1 MSLPEIFKNK
11 IKIDDNKDYYRGSAR
26 DIKENNTLPMKVKIK
41 YNNRL
46 FNTIIV
52 NMTDNY
58 YITKDG
64 NVLYKKDTEII
75 EKNWLA

>member
-1 MSLPEIFKNK
+1 MNLPDIFKNK
-11 IKIDDNKDYYRGSAR
+11 INIDENKDYYRGSAR
-26 DIKENNTLPMKVKIK
+26 DIKNINVLPMKVKIK
-41 YNNRL
+41 YQNRI

-64 NVLYKKDTEII
+64 NVLYRKDAEII
-75 EKNWLA
+75 EKTD